1 MLEAVLY
8 TVDGIDDIR
17 YLIEE
22 QSHSGV
28 LSVDTQVRKV
38 KEYE

>member
-8 TVDGIDDIR
+8 AVDGIDDRR

-22 QSHSGV
+22 QSHSG
-28 LSVDTQVRKV
+28 SVSCRHTSQ
-38 KEYE
+38 ESQGI